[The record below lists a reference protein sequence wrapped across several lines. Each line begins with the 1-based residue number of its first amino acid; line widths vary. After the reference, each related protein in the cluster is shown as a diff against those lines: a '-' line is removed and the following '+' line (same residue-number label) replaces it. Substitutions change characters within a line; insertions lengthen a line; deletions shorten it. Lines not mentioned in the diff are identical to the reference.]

1 MIRLLVIS
9 VLLPMLCVGQQNLV
23 PNGSFEEITSCPT
36 SSAQIHLAVPWMDD
50 IGSAELFNV
59 CNPGSSSGSP
69 HVGVPANAAG
79 NQYAH
84 SGNGYS
90 GIYTYGGPN
99 ESNGREYLQ
108 VPLTQPLYPGRYE
121 VSFWASL
128 ANRFAYAVGSLGAF
142 LSDTLVTRTSFNSL
156 PGVEPSIQ
164 SPPGQIFTDKDIWYL
179 ITDTFTS
186 RVGGERY
193 LAIGNFKS
201 TAESD
206 TLFVPTSP
214 NDRLKSYYYID
225 DVSVVALDSVPNSME
240 DQAEDSGGFSVYPNP
255 SNGQMTLQHTTPFGS
270 EGTVSLYSLVGE
282 RVYEL
287 RLQSSG
293 SAVQLQL
300 DGLSTGLYLLRVDVD
315 GRQRFAAKVAIVR
328 E

>member
-128 ANRFAYAVGSLGAF
+128 ADRFAYAVGSLGAF

-225 DVSVVALDSVPNSME
+225 DVSVVALDSVPNSV
-240 DQAEDSGGFSVYPNP
+240 AETGRLHFNVHPNP
-255 SNGQMTLQHTTPFGS
+255 SSGSFTVRAAVPLGSGGTLTLHDAQGLAVLRQQVRAGQQSVTVGT
-270 EGTVSLYSLVGE
+270 EGLAAG
-282 RVYEL
+282 VYTL
-287 RLQSSG
+287 RLWSDDG
-293 SAVQLQL
+293 GAGWEKVVVQ
-300 DGLSTGLYLLRVDVD
+300 
-315 GRQRFAAKVAIVR
+315 
-328 E
+328 